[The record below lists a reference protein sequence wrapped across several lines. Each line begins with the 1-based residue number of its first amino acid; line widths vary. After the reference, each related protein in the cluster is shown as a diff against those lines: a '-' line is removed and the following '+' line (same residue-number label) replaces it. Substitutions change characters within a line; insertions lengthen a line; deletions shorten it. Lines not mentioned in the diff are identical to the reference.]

1 MQNLFIYQL
10 FRDPIFFGRY
20 IIIIIGSIVIHE
32 LAHGVAAISQG
43 DDIPKTSGHITPNP
57 VIHMGWTSIIFLCVS
72 GMAWGLMP
80 VTPAKF
86 RHARWSDIAVSLAG
100 PVSNLILGTVGV
112 VLAVVRARSG
122 VTIISEEFCMMAA
135 QINFSLFAL
144 NMLPVPPLDGFHV
157 YSELFPKLKA
167 LATPEISMFLMF
179 AIFSIPAVGVGIGL
193 VSSTLIETIVS
204 FLS

>member
-43 DDIPKTSGHITPNP
+43 DDTPKTSGHITPNP
-57 VIHMGWTSIIFLCVS
+57 IIHMGWTSIIFLCVS

-80 VTPAKF
+80 VTPSKF
-86 RHARWSDIAVSLAG
+86 RHARWSDMAVSLAG
-100 PVSNLILGTVGV
+100 PVSNLILGTV
-112 VLAVVRARSG
+112 AVVFAVVGARSG
-122 VTIISEEFCMMAA
+122 ATMISEEFCMMAA

-144 NMLPVPPLDGFHV
+144 NMLPVPPLDGFHL
-157 YSELFPKLKA
+157 YSQLFPKLKA
-167 LATPEISMFLMF
+167 LANPEISMFLMF
-179 AIFSIPAVGVGIGL
+179 AIFSIPAVSLGIGV
-193 VSSTLIETIVS
+193 VSSTMVATIITL
-204 FLS
+204 LS

>member
-10 FRDPIFFGRY
+10 FRDPLFFGHY

-43 DDIPKTSGHITPNP
+43 DDTPTISGHITPNP
-57 VIHMGWTSIIFLCVS
+57 IVHMGWTSIIFLCVS

-100 PVSNLILGTVGV
+100 PVSNLILGTVAV
-112 VLAVVRARSG
+112 VLAVMGARSG
-122 VTIISEEFCMMAA
+122 ATMINEQFCLMAA

-157 YSELFPKLKA
+157 YSQLFPKLKA
-167 LATPEISMFLMF
+167 LETPEVSMFLMF
-179 AIFSIPAVGVGIGL
+179 AIFSIPAVGLGIRV
-193 VSSTLIETIVS
+193 VSSTLVATIIS
-204 FLS
+204 LLS

>member
-43 DDIPKTSGHITPNP
+43 DDTPKTSGHITPNP
-57 VIHMGWTSIIFLCVS
+57 IIHMGWTSIIFLCVS

-122 VTIISEEFCMMAA
+122 ATMISEEFCMMAA

-179 AIFSIPAVGVGIGL
+179 AIFSIPAVGGGIGL

>member
-43 DDIPKTSGHITPNP
+43 DDTPKTSGHITPNP
-57 VIHMGWTSIIFLCVS
+57 IIHMGWTSIIFLCVS

-80 VTPAKF
+80 VTPSKF
-86 RHARWSDIAVSLAG
+86 RHARWSDMAVSLAG
-100 PVSNLILGTVGV
+100 PVSNLILGTV
-112 VLAVVRARSG
+112 AVVFAVVGARSG
-122 VTIISEEFCMMAA
+122 ATMISEEFCMMAA

-157 YSELFPKLKA
+157 YSQLFPKLKA
-167 LATPEISMFLMF
+167 LANPEISMFLMF
-179 AIFSIPAVGVGIGL
+179 AIFSIPAVSLGIGV
-193 VSSTLIETIVS
+193 VSSTMVATIITL
-204 FLS
+204 LS

>member
-43 DDIPKTSGHITPNP
+43 DDTPKTSGHITPNP
-57 VIHMGWTSIIFLCVS
+57 IVHMGWTSIIFLCVS

-100 PVSNLILGTVGV
+100 PVSNLILGTVAV
-112 VLAVVRARSG
+112 VLAVISARSG
-122 VTIISEEFCMMAA
+122 ATMINEQFCMMAA

-157 YSELFPKLKA
+157 YSQLFPKLKA

-179 AIFSIPAVGVGIGL
+179 AIFSIPAVGLGIGV
-193 VSSTLIETIVS
+193 VSSTMVATIITL
-204 FLS
+204 LS

>member
-43 DDIPKTSGHITPNP
+43 DDTPKTSGHITPNP

-112 VLAVVRARSG
+112 VLAVVRVRSG
-122 VTIISEEFCMMAA
+122 ATIISEEFCMMAA

>member
-10 FRDPIFFGRY
+10 FRDPLFFGHY
-20 IIIIIGSIVIHE
+20 ILIIIGSIVIHE

-43 DDIPKTSGHITPNP
+43 DDTPTISGHITPNP
-57 VIHMGWTSIIFLCVS
+57 IVHMGWTSIIFLCVS

-100 PVSNLILGTVGV
+100 PVSNLILGAVAV
-112 VLAVVRARSG
+112 VLAVMGARSG
-122 VTIISEEFCMMAA
+122 ASMINEQFCLMAA

-157 YSELFPKLKA
+157 YSQLFPKLKA
-167 LATPEISMFLMF
+167 LETPEISMFLMF
-179 AIFSIPAVGVGIGL
+179 AIFSIPAVGLGIRV
-193 VSSTLIETIVS
+193 VSSTLVATIIS

>member
-10 FRDPIFFGRY
+10 FRDPLFFGRY
-20 IIIIIGSIVIHE
+20 IIIIVGSIVIHE
-32 LAHGVAAISQG
+32 LAHGIVAISQG
-43 DDIPKTSGHITPNP
+43 DDTPNTSGHITPNP
-57 VIHMGWTSIIFLCVS
+57 IVHMGWTSIIFLCVS

-100 PVSNLILGTVGV
+100 PVSNLILGTVAV
-112 VLAVVRARSG
+112 VLAVISSRSG
-122 VTIISEEFCMMAA
+122 ATMINQQFCMMAA

-157 YSELFPKLKA
+157 YSQLFPKLKT
-167 LATPEISMFLMF
+167 LETPEISMFLMF
-179 AIFSIPAVGVGIGL
+179 AIFSIPAVGLGIGV
-193 VSSTLIETIVS
+193 VSSTMVATIITL
-204 FLS
+204 LS

>member
-10 FRDPIFFGRY
+10 FRDPLFFGRY
-20 IIIIIGSIVIHE
+20 IIIIVGSIVIHE

-43 DDIPKTSGHITPNP
+43 DDTPKTAGHITPNP
-57 VIHMGWTSIIFLCVS
+57 IVHMGWTSIIFLCVS

-80 VTPAKF
+80 VTPSKF

-100 PVSNLILGTVGV
+100 PVSNLILGTVAV
-112 VLAVVRARSG
+112 ILAVVGARSG
-122 VTIISEEFCMMAA
+122 ATMINEQFCMMAA

-157 YSELFPKLKA
+157 YSQLFPKLKA

-179 AIFSIPAVGVGIGL
+179 AIFSIPAVGLGIGV
-193 VSSTLIETIVS
+193 VSSTLVATIIA

>member
-10 FRDPIFFGRY
+10 FRDPLFFAHY
-20 IIIIIGSIVIHE
+20 ILIIIGSIVIHE

-43 DDIPKTSGHITPNP
+43 DDTPTISGHITPNP
-57 VIHMGWTSIIFLCVS
+57 IVHMGWTSIIFLCVS

-100 PVSNLILGTVGV
+100 PVSNLILGAVAV
-112 VLAVVRARSG
+112 VLAVMGARSG
-122 VTIISEEFCMMAA
+122 ASMINEQFCLMAA

-157 YSELFPKLKA
+157 YSQLFPKLKA
-167 LATPEISMFLMF
+167 LETPEISMFLMF
-179 AIFSIPAVGVGIGL
+179 AIFSIPAVGLGIRV
-193 VSSTLIETIVS
+193 VSSTLVATIIS

>member
-1 MQNLFIYQL
+1 MIYRL
-10 FRDPIFFGRY
+10 LICCDLLEGSH
-20 IIIIIGSIVIHE
+20 IINE
-32 LAHGVAAISQG
+32 LQ
-43 DDIPKTSGHITPNP
+43 
-57 VIHMGWTSIIFLCVS
+57 
-72 GMAWGLMP
+72 
-80 VTPAKF
+80 
-86 RHARWSDIAVSLAG
+86 
-100 PVSNLILGTVGV
+100 
-112 VLAVVRARSG
+112 
-122 VTIISEEFCMMAA
+122 ISEEFCMMAA

-144 NMLPVPPLDGFHV
+144 NMLPIPPLDGFHV